1 VVNSARRPLITAN
14 QVTLAR
20 LIPMP
25 LLSWLIY
32 RGADLGYTGNIYM
45 WSGLIA
51 GTLIGCTDWID
62 GLLARKYGPTVLGGL
77 LDPIADKIFIAFA
90 YTPFV
95 DSRNPLVAWWTVA
108 LMFQREFF
116 VTALRSAYEQ
126 RNLSLKTSYLAK
138 AKTWTQMQGIGV
150 MLLFPLL
157 ADQRTFLTWL
167 LAVLVASPIIAMAV
181 LYVVRRTVWRG
192 AWVMTASVLPI
203 LALHLYGDTSLSVWA
218 IMLYIVAI
226 TWISGFDYLVVGW
239 RQLRGRGDFSRA
251 DAVRLIGALAL
262 PMLLYKV
269 LVGPAPAWPI
279 FLILALELAVG
290 GLDNLLS
297 HHHRATK
304 ALAWGG
310 RVLGVCALLAVA
322 LVVPDYAGP
331 LSILAAAVSL
341 VGVSAE
347 FWRGRDYFL
356 DKRIRDKAQ
365 REAAATQPIA
375 AAPGDGE
382 RSGAGPGERPE
393 A

>member
-1 VVNSARRPLITAN
+1 VVSSAKRPLITAN

-32 RGADLGYTGNIYM
+32 QGAELGYKGNIYM

-51 GTLIGCTDWID
+51 GTLIGCTDFID

-95 DSRNPLVAWWTVA
+95 DGSNPLVPWWTVA

-126 RNLSLKTSYLAK
+126 RDLSLKTSYLAK

-150 MLLFPLL
+150 MLLFPLVEN
-157 ADQRTFLTWL
+157 QQFLTWL
-167 LAVLVASPIIAMAV
+167 LVTGVVGPMIAMAV
-181 LYVVRRTVWRG
+181 LYAVRRTVWRG
-192 AWVMTASVLPI
+192 AFVMTASILPI
-203 LALHLYGDTSLSVWA
+203 LALHLHGDIDLTIIA
-218 IMLYIVAI
+218 IMYYVVAI
-226 TWISGFDYLVVGW
+226 TWISGLDYLVVGW
-239 RQLRGRGDFSRA
+239 KQLRGRGDFSPS
-251 DAVRLIGALAL
+251 DGVRLVGALAL
-262 PMLLYKV
+262 PILLYWV
-269 LVGPAPAWPI
+269 LVGPGPAWPI
-279 FLILALELAVG
+279 FAILACELAVG

-297 HHHRATK
+297 HHRRATK

-310 RVLGVCALLAVA
+310 RVLTVCALLGGA
-322 LVVPDYAGP
+322 LVVPRYSAP
-331 LSILAAAVSL
+331 LSILAAVVSL
-341 VGVSAE
+341 IGVSAE

-356 DKRIRDKAQ
+356 DKRIRDKAL
-365 REAAATQPIA
+365 RDAAAQ
-375 AAPGDGE
+375 G
-382 RSGAGPGERPE
+382 
-393 A
+393 